1 MTAGTETST
10 HATQLE
16 ELREIVADVL
26 EFEPNEVS
34 DTGHFV
40 EDYDADSLR
49 AIEILTRIEKK
60 YGVEI
65 PQSELNDMHDMK
77 AVYRIVAKYAE
88 WKDA

>member
-1 MTAGTETST
+1 MTASAGTGTYAT
-10 HATQLE
+10 HME
-16 ELREIVADVL
+16 ELRDLVADIL
-26 EFEPNEVS
+26 EFEPNEIS

-49 AIEILTRIEKK
+49 AIEILTQIEKK
-60 YGVEI
+60 YQVEI

>member
-10 HATQLE
+10 YATHLE

-26 EFEPNEVS
+26 EFEPHELS

>member
-1 MTAGTETST
+1 MTASTDTSAYAT
-10 HATQLE
+10 HLE

>member
-10 HATQLE
+10 HATHLE

>member
-1 MTAGTETST
+1 MTAGTDAGTQAT
-10 HATQLE
+10 HME
-16 ELREIVADVL
+16 ELRDIVADVL
-26 EFEPNEVS
+26 EFEPNEIS

-60 YGVEI
+60 YDVEI

-77 AVYRIVAKYAE
+77 AVYQIVARYAS
-88 WKDA
+88 WQDA